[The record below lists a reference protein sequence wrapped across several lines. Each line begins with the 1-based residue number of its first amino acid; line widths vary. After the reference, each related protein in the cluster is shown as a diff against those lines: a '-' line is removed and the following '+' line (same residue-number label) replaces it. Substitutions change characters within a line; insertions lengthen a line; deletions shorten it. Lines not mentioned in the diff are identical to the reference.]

1 RPAEGREAATTALS
15 VLAAQAGAWGV
26 RVHDPVQ
33 SLDAI
38 RTVAAVQAARGG
50 GNHHG

>member
-1 RPAEGREAATTALS
+1 

-38 RTVAAVQAARGG
+38 ATVTAVQTARGATRG
-50 GNHHG
+50 